1 MFTYEE
7 LLRDAKKYFAGKGV
21 YSSAIF
27 GWFYE
32 IGLSKYVH
40 RSIVEKL
47 MFRLRQDLW
56 NFFTEVKL
64 DD

>member
-21 YSSAIF
+21 YSKAIF
-27 GWFYE
+27 DWFHV

-40 RSIVEKL
+40 YSIVEKL